1 MEDAIM
7 QTKAYEVARK
17 YITYRYVQSLRRTH
31 NTTDDRILSLIECN
45 NEEVKQENANK
56 NPTVNSVQR
65 DYMAGE
71 VSKDLTM
78 RMLLPAEIVKA
89 HEDGIIHFHDADY
102 YAQHMHNCDLVN
114 LDDMLQNGTV
124 ISGTLIEKPHSFSTA
139 CNIATQIIAQVAS
152 NQYGGQSISLT
163 HLAPFV
169 DISRKKIR
177 RDTEAE
183 MKELGLTD
191 VILDDQCY
199 LYGKLPATEGLED
212 KPAIGFIAHMD
223 TVSDFCDHDIK
234 PIVTENYDGGE
245 LRLGTS
251 DTILSPKNFPHLA
264 DLKGR
269 TLITSDGT
277 TVLGADDKAG
287 IAEILTMIERIQEE
301 KIPHGPL
308 CVAFTPDEEIGTGAS
323 HFNVEQFGADY
334 GYTLDGDT
342 EGEIQYENF
351 NACKADFVIKGFNVH
366 PGSSKDTMIN
376 ASLVAMEINN
386 ALPSMETPRGTED
399 YEGFYH
405 LMSMSGEVAEAE
417 LHYIVRDHD
426 KDLFEAKKKTLKLIE
441 KDMNEKW
448 GEGTVALTISE
459 QYRNMAEI
467 IATCMHLIDNAKK
480 ACENADVAPLV
491 LPIRGGTDGCQL
503 SFKGLPCPNLGTG
516 GHAYHGPYEHITV
529 EGMDKSVD
537 VVTELVKLYA
547 M

>member
-1 MEDAIM
+1 M
-7 QTKAYEVARK
+7 KAYERLLKYVVVRTPSDENSETVPSSVCQFDLAR
-17 YITYRYVQSLRRTH
+17 
-31 NTTDDRILSLIECN
+31 
-45 NEEVKQENANK
+45 
-56 NPTVNSVQR
+56 
-65 DYMAGE
+65 
-71 VSKDLTM
+71 
-78 RMLLPAEIVKA
+78 LL
-89 HEDGIIHFHDADY
+89 
-102 YAQHMHNCDLVN
+102 
-114 LDDMLQNGTV
+114 
-124 ISGTLIEKPHSFSTA
+124 
-139 CNIATQIIAQVAS
+139 
-152 NQYGGQSISLT
+152 
-163 HLAPFV
+163 
-169 DISRKKIR
+169 
-177 RDTEAE
+177 EAE

-287 IAEILTMIERIQEE
+287 IAEIMTMIERIQEE

-334 GYTLDGDT
+334 GYTLDGDP

-405 LMSMSGEVAEAE
+405 LVSVQGNVTTTNMKYFIRDFDRRSFDARAQKLRDIAEE
-417 LHYIVRDHD
+417 MN
-426 KDLFEAKKKTLKLIE
+426 KKY
-441 KDMNEKW
+441 
-448 GEGTVALTISE
+448 GEGKVEVEIVES
-459 QYRNMAEI
+459 YYNMREKI
-467 IATCMHLIDNAKK
+467 EPCMQLIDYAK
-480 ACENADVAPLV
+480 AAIEHAGIT
-491 LPIRGGTDGCQL
+491 PIVSPVRGGTDGARL

-516 GHAYHGPYEHITV
+516 GHAFHGVFEHITV
-529 EGMDKSVD
+529 EGMDKAV
-537 VVTELVKLYA
+537 LIVKDIIRQFA
-547 M
+547 E

>member
-1 MEDAIM
+1 M
-7 QTKAYEVARK
+7 KAYERLLN
-17 YITYRYVQSLRRTH
+17 YVKVPTPS
-31 NTTDDRILSLIECN
+31 
-45 NEEVKQENANK
+45 NEK
-56 NPTVNSVQR
+56 
-65 DYMAGE
+65 
-71 VSKDLTM
+71 
-78 RMLLPAEIVKA
+78 
-89 HEDGIIHFHDADY
+89 
-102 YAQHMHNCDLVN
+102 
-114 LDDMLQNGTV
+114 
-124 ISGTLIEKPHSFSTA
+124 SGTHPSSE
-139 CNIATQIIAQVAS
+139 CQRV
-152 NQYGGQSISLT
+152 
-163 HLAPFV
+163 LA
-169 DISRKKIR
+169 DQLA
-177 RDTEAE
+177 EE
-183 MKELGLTD
+183 MKALGVSD
-191 VILDDQCY
+191 VRVEDKCY
-199 LYGKLPATEGLED
+199 VYGKIPATKGYEGKTKL
-212 KPAIGFIAHMD
+212 GFIAHMD
-223 TVSDFCDHDIK
+223 TVSDFADHAVN
-234 PIVTENYDGGE
+234 PIVHENYDGKDLKLADSGRTLE
-245 LRLGTS
+245 VS
-251 DTILSPKNFPHLA
+251 VFPHLPSLA
-264 DLKGR
+264 GR

-287 IAEILTMIERIQEE
+287 VAEIMTLAEALLAGE
-301 KIPHGPL
+301 IPHGPISIG
-308 CVAFTPDEEIGTGAS
+308 FTPDEEIGTGAS

-491 LPIRGGTDGCQL
+491 LSLI
-503 SFKGLPCPNLGTG
+503 
-516 GHAYHGPYEHITV
+516 HI
-529 EGMDKSVD
+529 
-537 VVTELVKLYA
+537 
-547 M
+547 